1 MASPGTH
8 IKFTAVIMLALLAV
22 SIMAQSGNRP
32 HANASGGV
40 QVGVIARRDDNRS
53 SPITSKDV
61 AIFDNGAE
69 QSIRNFTPDPSP
81 ARIVLLVDNSLS
93 IRADVEKLEQAAR
106 EFAYEIFE
114 GDKLL
119 IVGYDEQAEIV
130 SDWTDD
136 AKAIEASLKLFRK
149 KGQPH
154 LFDAIR
160 AVVEEALRPL
170 PSQKRIIIVISD
182 GLDRGSKATFEQTLA
197 ELQAENIMVY
207 AVQAVDRTR
216 GAIRRD
222 VPKPKVVIDKL
233 AEGTGG
239 QIFSI
244 DEPQLAAKAICDELR
259 KNRYTL
265 LCSFKRAFRH
275 AAGIAGRGKPGNHRE
290 SEVNAAAK
298 LAFLARVQIKKPRH
312 YQQDQQFHEDEEPE
326 NERAIFEERVRI
338 SYVGSNDQAT
348 EDPYYLPFSIPPRH
362 YFSFNNPDSQ
372 CITFNAYCLL
382 SLPGTFIPIGR
393 LFAPAICAE
402 SIAASPWITTRPLPC
417 LKASA

>member
-1 MASPGTH
+1 MRSSTPSGPQT
-8 IKFTAVIMLALLAV
+8 FLLLTVLAIGSL
-22 SIMAQSGNRP
+22 SISILAQSGVRP
-32 HANASGGV
+32 NANASGGV
-40 QVGVIARRDDNRS
+40 MVGVVARRDDKNTR
-53 SPITSKDV
+53 PVTSKEV
-61 AIFDNGAE
+61 SVYDNGVE
-69 QSIRNFTPDPSP
+69 QMIRNFTPDPSP
-81 ARIVLLVDNSLS
+81 ARIALLVDNSLT
-93 IRADVEKLEQAAR
+93 IRADVEKLEQGAR
-106 EFAYEIFE
+106 EFAYEIYE

-170 PSQKRIIIVISD
+170 QNQKRIIVVISD

-197 ELQAENIMVY
+197 ELQSENIMVY

-244 DEPQLAAKAICDELR
+244 DEPSVAAKAICDELR
-259 KNRYTL
+259 QNRYVL
-265 LCSFKRAFRH
+265 
-275 AAGIAGRGKPGNHRE
+275 
-290 SEVNAAAK
+290 
-298 LAFLARVQIKKPRH
+298 
-312 YQQDQQFHEDEEPE
+312 
-326 NERAIFEERVRI
+326 
-338 SYVGSNDQAT
+338 SYVPSSAPFGQARS
-348 EDPYYLPFSIPPRH
+348 LLVLG
-362 YFSFNNPDSQ
+362 NQ
-372 CITFNAYCLL
+372 GITVRAKSMQQPN
-382 SLPGTFIPIGR
+382 
-393 LFAPAICAE
+393 
-402 SIAASPWITTRPLPC
+402 
-417 LKASA
+417 

>member
-1 MASPGTH
+1 MRSRS
-8 IKFTAVIMLALLAV
+8 KLLIILLV
-22 SIMAQSGNRP
+22 TGLLSISILAQSGVRP
-32 HANASGGV
+32 NANAAGGV
-40 QVGVIARRDDNRS
+40 MVSVVARRDNKQTN
-53 SPITSKDV
+53 PITSKELS
-61 AIFDNGAE
+61 IYDNGVE

-81 ARIVLLVDNSLS
+81 ARIALLVDNSLT

-106 EFAYEIFE
+106 EFAYEIYE

-136 AKAIEASLKLFRK
+136 AKSIESSLKLFRK

-160 AVVEEALRPL
+160 AVVEEAMRPMQN
-170 PSQKRIIIVISD
+170 QKRIIVVISD

-197 ELQAENIMVY
+197 ELQTENIMVY

-244 DEPQLAAKAICDELR
+244 EEPQVAAKAICDELR
-259 KNRYTL
+259 QNRYVL
-265 LCSFKRAFRH
+265 
-275 AAGIAGRGKPGNHRE
+275 
-290 SEVNAAAK
+290 
-298 LAFLARVQIKKPRH
+298 
-312 YQQDQQFHEDEEPE
+312 
-326 NERAIFEERVRI
+326 
-338 SYVGSNDQAT
+338 SYVPSSAPFGQARSLLVVGN
-348 EDPYYLPFSIPPRH
+348 EG
-362 YFSFNNPDSQ
+362 
-372 CITFNAYCLL
+372 ITVRAKSMQQPN
-382 SLPGTFIPIGR
+382 
-393 LFAPAICAE
+393 
-402 SIAASPWITTRPLPC
+402 
-417 LKASA
+417 

>member
-1 MASPGTH
+1 MHSPSGQQV
-8 IKFTAVIMLALLAV
+8 KCLLALLIVGLLCA
-22 SIMAQSGNRP
+22 SGLAQSGNRP

-40 QVGVIARRDDNRS
+40 MVGVVARRNDARETPIS
-53 SPITSKDV
+53 SKEV
-61 AIFDNGAE
+61 AVYDNGME
-69 QSIRNFTPDPSP
+69 QSIRNFTKDPSP

-106 EFAYEIFE
+106 EFAYEIYE

-154 LFDAIR
+154 LFDSIR
-160 AVVEEALRPL
+160 AVVAEALRPV
-170 PSQKRIIIVISD
+170 PGQKKIIVVISD

-239 QIFSI
+239 HIFSI
-244 DEPQLAAKAICDELR
+244 DEPKEAAKTICDELR
-259 KNRYTL
+259 QNRYVL
-265 LCSFKRAFRH
+265 
-275 AAGIAGRGKPGNHRE
+275 
-290 SEVNAAAK
+290 
-298 LAFLARVQIKKPRH
+298 
-312 YQQDQQFHEDEEPE
+312 
-326 NERAIFEERVRI
+326 
-338 SYVGSNDQAT
+338 SYVPSSAPFGQARSLLVVGN
-348 EDPYYLPFSIPPRH
+348 EG
-362 YFSFNNPDSQ
+362 
-372 CITFNAYCLL
+372 ITVRSKSMQQPN
-382 SLPGTFIPIGR
+382 
-393 LFAPAICAE
+393 
-402 SIAASPWITTRPLPC
+402 
-417 LKASA
+417 

>member
-1 MASPGTH
+1 MRSPR
-8 IKFTAVIMLALLAV
+8 IPLILLAIGALSV
-22 SIMAQSGNRP
+22 SMLGQSGYKPN
-32 HANASGGV
+32 ANASGGV
-40 QVGVIARRDDNRS
+40 MVGVVARRESNKTI
-53 SPITSKDV
+53 PVTSKEV
-61 AIFDNGAE
+61 AVYDNGVE

-81 ARIVLLVDNSLS
+81 ARIVLLVDNSLT
-93 IRADVEKLEQAAR
+93 IRADVDKLEQAAR

-136 AKAIEASLKLFRK
+136 AKAMEASLKLFRK

-154 LFDAIR
+154 LFDAIG

-170 PSQKRIIIVISD
+170 PAQKRIIVVISD
-182 GLDRGSKATFEQTLA
+182 GLDRGSKATFEKTLA

-244 DEPQLAAKAICDELR
+244 DEPQLAAKAVCDELR
-259 KNRYTL
+259 QNRYVL
-265 LCSFKRAFRH
+265 
-275 AAGIAGRGKPGNHRE
+275 
-290 SEVNAAAK
+290 
-298 LAFLARVQIKKPRH
+298 
-312 YQQDQQFHEDEEPE
+312 
-326 NERAIFEERVRI
+326 
-338 SYVGSNDQAT
+338 SYVPSSA
-348 EDPYYLPFSIPPRH
+348 PFGQPR
-362 YFSFNNPDSQ
+362 SLLVVGNEG
-372 CITFNAYCLL
+372 ITVRAKSMQQPN
-382 SLPGTFIPIGR
+382 
-393 LFAPAICAE
+393 
-402 SIAASPWITTRPLPC
+402 
-417 LKASA
+417 

>member
-1 MASPGTH
+1 MRSPRFQLTFIGAIVAT
-8 IKFTAVIMLALLAV
+8 LLAV

-32 HANASGGV
+32 HANAAGGV
-40 QVGVIARRDDNRS
+40 QVGVVARRDDNRTA
-53 SPITSKDV
+53 PITSKEV
-61 AIFDNGAE
+61 AVYDNGVE

-106 EFAYEIFE
+106 EFAYEIYE

-119 IVGYDEQAEIV
+119 IVGYDEEAEIV

-136 AKAIEASLKLFRK
+136 AKGIEASLKLFRK

-160 AVVEEALRPL
+160 AVVDEALRPL
-170 PSQKRIIIVISD
+170 PVPKRIIVVISD

-222 VPKPKVVIDKL
+222 VPKPRVVIDKL

-244 DEPQLAAKAICDELR
+244 DEPGVAAKTICDELR

-265 LCSFKRAFRH
+265 
-275 AAGIAGRGKPGNHRE
+275 
-290 SEVNAAAK
+290 
-298 LAFLARVQIKKPRH
+298 
-312 YQQDQQFHEDEEPE
+312 
-326 NERAIFEERVRI
+326 
-338 SYVGSNDQAT
+338 SYVPSSA
-348 EDPYYLPFSIPPRH
+348 PFGQPRALLVLG
-362 YFSFNNPDSQ
+362 NQ
-372 CITFNAYCLL
+372 GITVRAKSMQQPN
-382 SLPGTFIPIGR
+382 
-393 LFAPAICAE
+393 
-402 SIAASPWITTRPLPC
+402 
-417 LKASA
+417 

>member
-1 MASPGTH
+1 MSSRSKLLITLL
-8 IKFTAVIMLALLAV
+8 VIGLLSL
-22 SIMAQSGNRP
+22 SILAQSGVRP
-32 HANASGGV
+32 NANASGGV
-40 QVGVIARRDDNRS
+40 MISVVARRDNKQTN
-53 SPITSKDV
+53 PVTSKEISV
-61 AIFDNGAE
+61 YDNGME

-81 ARIVLLVDNSLS
+81 ARIVLLVDNSLT

-106 EFAYEIFE
+106 EFAYEIYE

-136 AKAIEASLKLFRK
+136 AKAIESSLKLFRK

-160 AVVEEALRPL
+160 AVVEEALRPQQN
-170 PSQKRIIIVISD
+170 PKRIIVVISD

-197 ELQAENIMVY
+197 ELQTENIMVY

-244 DEPQLAAKAICDELR
+244 DEPQVAAKAICDELR
-259 KNRYTL
+259 QNRYVL
-265 LCSFKRAFRH
+265 
-275 AAGIAGRGKPGNHRE
+275 
-290 SEVNAAAK
+290 
-298 LAFLARVQIKKPRH
+298 
-312 YQQDQQFHEDEEPE
+312 
-326 NERAIFEERVRI
+326 
-338 SYVGSNDQAT
+338 SYVPSSAPYGQARSLLVVGN
-348 EDPYYLPFSIPPRH
+348 EG
-362 YFSFNNPDSQ
+362 
-372 CITFNAYCLL
+372 ITIRSKSMQQPN
-382 SLPGTFIPIGR
+382 
-393 LFAPAICAE
+393 
-402 SIAASPWITTRPLPC
+402 
-417 LKASA
+417 

>member
-1 MASPGTH
+1 MRSPVQQGTEFL
-8 IKFTAVIMLALLAV
+8 KCLLALLMVGLLSA
-22 SIMAQSGNRP
+22 SLLAQSGNRP

-40 QVGVIARRDDNRS
+40 MVGVVARREDNKPK
-53 SPITSKDV
+53 PITSKDV
-61 AIFDNGAE
+61 AVYDNGIE

-93 IRADVEKLEQAAR
+93 IRADVDKLEQAAR
-106 EFAYEIFE
+106 EFAYEIYE

-136 AKAIEASLKLFRK
+136 AKSIESSLKLFRK

-160 AVVEEALRPL
+160 AVVVEALRPL
-170 PSQKRIIIVISD
+170 QGQKRIIVVISD

-244 DEPQLAAKAICDELR
+244 EEAKVAAKAICDELR
-259 KNRYTL
+259 QNRYVLSYIPSSAPFGQARSL
-265 LCSFKRAFRH
+265 LVLGSEGITVRA
-275 AAGIAGRGKPGNHRE
+275 K
-290 SEVNAAAK
+290 SM
-298 LAFLARVQIKKPRH
+298 
-312 YQQDQQFHEDEEPE
+312 QQP
-326 NERAIFEERVRI
+326 N
-338 SYVGSNDQAT
+338 
-348 EDPYYLPFSIPPRH
+348 
-362 YFSFNNPDSQ
+362 
-372 CITFNAYCLL
+372 
-382 SLPGTFIPIGR
+382 
-393 LFAPAICAE
+393 
-402 SIAASPWITTRPLPC
+402 
-417 LKASA
+417 